1 MLRAVSLLLVALLAG
16 VMVSAVFRMHLYQ
29 QAYGLTEARV
39 YVCTILLWLAGV
51 LAWLAATV
59 LRGRRRGFAF
69 GAIVGG
75 LACLAGLHVLHPE
88 ALVARVNLSRAAA
101 GLEHDGAYLRALGAD
116 SVPALLA
123 ARANLPPGERSR
135 IEAAL
140 RARWSGERPGGWRTW
155 NLADTRASALR
166 SDEHTSELPSLLRNT

>member
-75 LACLAGLHVLHPE
+75 LACLAGLHVLNPE
-88 ALVARVNLSRAAA
+88 ALVARV
-101 GLEHDGAYLRALGAD
+101 
-116 SVPALLA
+116 
-123 ARANLPPGERSR
+123 RS
-135 IEAAL
+135 E
-140 RARWSGERPGGWRTW
+140 
-155 NLADTRASALR
+155 
-166 SDEHTSELPSLLRNT
+166 EHTSEIQSL